1 MQAAA
6 LADAQRSF
14 ELACAEPT
22 WSDVDAAA
30 AGDGAEK
37 KLRRFSMLAYTGG
50 PMRVAAFFRP
60 IVIDL
65 AGLKRGKSTPILK
78 NHDPN
83 QIVGHS
89 DEVEITPTRLSLA
102 GVISAE
108 GAAAQEVIAS
118 SRNGFPWQASVGAS
132 VDELEV
138 LAEGQTAIVNGQTVR
153 GPVLIARKSTLGE
166 VSFVPR
172 GADPKTSARVAAS
185 ATRKA
190 IAMKF
195 EQWCAAKH
203 FDVDTLTAEQATSLQ
218 ALYDA
223 DQDGEETPPKG
234 GQRAPKAGQLEAEV
248 TVNVEAAIA
257 ELRTSHAEERKRV
270 SAIEKLAA
278 KFKTREMEIEA
289 TENGA
294 TVKRAVDVIDHAIE
308 AGWSAEKAE
317 LQLLRQNR
325 VQAPAIHIA
334 SGGAPAPRVI
344 EAAICLQ
351 GKLPDV
357 EKRFD
362 EKTLEAAE
370 KAFGGA
376 LGLQQVVLESAW
388 EGGYQGRHFVRGPGM
403 RAILEAAF
411 STLSLPG
418 ILSNT
423 ANKFLKAG
431 FEGVE
436 NAWREIAAVGSVKDF
451 KEVKRYRLAGDMEF
465 EELGKGGKIK
475 HGNLAEDSTTNQART
490 YAKMYTITREDL
502 INDDLD
508 ALSAVPRLL
517 GRGAALKLNK
527 IFWTEFLDNATFF
540 ASGNKNYAAGAGTAL
555 SISALT
561 QAETLFFD
569 QVDTNG
575 DPLAIAP
582 AILLVPNALYV
593 LSTNIMQST
602 ELRDTTA
609 NTKAPTSNPHA
620 GKFRPV
626 RSSYLANASIPGSS
640 ALAWYLIANP
650 ADLPVIEVVFL
661 DGKEVPVIESADAMF
676 DELGIQMRGYQ
687 DAGVKKQEKYAGV
700 KMKGEA

>member
-1 MQAAA
+1 M
-6 LADAQRSF
+6 
-14 ELACAEPT
+14 
-22 WSDVDAAA
+22 V
-30 AGDGAEK
+30 
-37 KLRRFSMLAYTGG
+37 AYTGG
-50 PMRVAAFFRP
+50 PMRVGAFFRP

-65 AGLKRGKSTPILK
+65 AGMKRGKSTPILK

-89 DEVEITPTRLSLA
+89 DQVEITPTKLSLA

-108 GAAAQEVIAS
+108 GTAAQEVVAS

-132 VDELEV
+132 VDEIEV
-138 LAEGQTAIVNGQTVR
+138 LGEGQTAVVNGQTVR
-153 GPVLIARKSTLGE
+153 GPLLIARKSSLGE

-172 GADPKTSARVAAS
+172 GADSKTSARVAAS

-190 IAMKF
+190 TAMTF
-195 EQWCAAKH
+195 EQWCEAKH
-203 FDVDTLTAEQATSLQ
+203 FDVDTLSAEQATSLQ
-218 ALYDA
+218 AMYDA
-223 DQDGEETPPKG
+223 DQDGDDTPPPKG
-234 GQRAPKAGQLEAEV
+234 GKRTPKAGKLEAEV
-248 TVNVEAAIA
+248 TVDVQAAMQ
-257 ELRTSHAEERKRV
+257 ELRASHAEERKRV
-270 SAIEKLAA
+270 SAIEKLAT
-278 KFKTREMEIEA
+278 KFKQREMEIEA
-289 TENGA
+289 QENGA
-294 TVKRAVDVIDHAIE
+294 AVKRTVDVIDYAIE

-317 LQLLRQNR
+317 LQLLRHNR

-334 SGGAPAPRVI
+334 AGGAATPKVI
-344 EAAICLQ
+344 EAAICQ
-351 GKLPDV
+351 AGKIADI
-357 EKRFD
+357 EKHYD
-362 EKTLEAAE
+362 EKTLEAAD
-370 KAFGGA
+370 KAFGGT
-376 LGLQQVVLESAW
+376 LGLQQVMLEAAW
-388 EGGYQGRHFVRGPGM
+388 QGGYQGRHFVRGPGM

-423 ANKFLKAG
+423 ANKFMKAG

-436 NAWREIAAVGSVKDF
+436 NAWREISAVGTVRDF
-451 KEVKRYRLAGDMEF
+451 KEVKRYRLAGDMEY
-465 EELGKGGKIK
+465 EELGKGGEIK

-490 YAKMYTITREDL
+490 YAKMYAIEREDL

-508 ALSAVPRLL
+508 ALSAVPRML

-540 ASGNKNYAAGAGTAL
+540 ATGNKNYASGAGTAL
-555 SISALT
+555 SISSLT
-561 QAETLFFD
+561 QGETLFFD

-593 LSTNIMQST
+593 LATNIMQST

-661 DGKEVPVIESADAMF
+661 DGKEVPVIESADVDF
-676 DELGIQMRGYQ
+676 NKLGIQMRGYQ